1 MLNRRSI
8 SRLRL
13 TSFGLDDEY
22 IESVYEE
29 IFLMKYHNGW
39 SFTEL
44 YNLPIVIRRWFL
56 ERLVKQKEQ
65 EKESAE
71 EAAKKAKTG
80 G

>member
-1 MLNRRSI
+1 
-8 SRLRL
+8 
-13 TSFGLDDEY
+13 
-22 IESVYEE
+22 
-29 IFLMKYHNGW
+29 MKYHNGW